1 MSEPLTIE
9 GWCRRVE
16 SCEPRGLDESDAQ
29 VARWLRGLLAKLEE
43 KEDQIHRLREVRD
56 DLADALHELECG
68 WWATGT
74 VPEMMEAV
82 RVIVRGT
89 VDRATEGTP

>member
-1 MSEPLTIE
+1 MRIPKPVIREDRLMQYIQTQTAHSAGYVE
-9 GWCRRVE
+9 GVLRDVE
-16 SCEPRGLDESDAQ
+16 AL
-29 VARWLRGLLAKLEE
+29 K
-43 KEDQIHRLREVRD
+43 
-56 DLADALHELECG
+56 ADALHELECG